1 MEPRVRSSR
10 FNFPFALIAMIAMI
24 GAILES
30 VWDSRDRSCPPPLS
44 RNGIRAGSRRSGWG
58 EVPVEPRPF
67 SPGEREDLG
76 DRLYGWNCMP
86 CHGAEG
92 KGDGPVAVRQGLHPR
107 DFTRG
112 IFQLKTSHPDEMPF
126 DDDLFRSISAGL
138 PQGAMPSF
146 ADFSV
151 DERWSLVDH
160 VKSLAQLSLPEGR
173 TLRQFEAHPPL
184 RRLPHPV
191 ALTGGDPARGAV
203 LFRTG
208 IQCARCHGDDG
219 QGNGPAAASLVD
231 RSGFPAVP
239 PDFTKGEMTFKG
251 GSRPEDVYRALN
263 TGMEGTPMPS
273 FLSLPE
279 RDRVDVALF
288 VTTLYRP
295 IPPGERVFLTL
306 GCTHCHTVGRGKWVG
321 PDLAGVTRRR
331 SPDWLRKW
339 LRDPPAMISGD
350 EAARA
355 MAREYPV
362 AMPNLALADE
372 AVNLLVEY
380 LSSLPEPAPAGT
392 SR

>member
-1 MEPRVRSSR
+1 MEPRFRSSR
-10 FNFPFALIAMIAMI
+10 VRFPFALIAMIAVI
-24 GAILES
+24 GAILEA
-30 VWDSRDRSCPPPLS
+30 VWDTGDRSCPPPLS
-44 RNGIRAGSRRSGWG
+44 GIGMKAGSRRKGWG
-58 EVPVEPRPF
+58 EVPVDPRSFP
-67 SPGEREDLG
+67 PGDREELAE
-76 DRLYGWNCMP
+76 RLYGWNCMP

-92 KGDGPVAVRQGLHPR
+92 KGDGPVAVRLGLHPR

-173 TLRQFEAHPPL
+173 TLRQFDAHPP
-184 RRLPHPV
+184 RRRQPDSA

-203 LFRTG
+203 LFRAG
-208 IQCARCHGDDG
+208 VQCARCHGDDG
-219 QGNGPAAASLVD
+219 RGNGPAAAALVD
-231 RSGFPAVP
+231 RSGRPVAM
-239 PDFTKGEMTFKG
+239 PDFTRGEMTFKA
-251 GSRPEDVYRALN
+251 GSRPEDVYRALG

-279 RDRVDVALF
+279 RDRADLALF

-295 IPPGERVFLTL
+295 IPPGEKVFLAL
-306 GCTHCHTVGRGKWVG
+306 GCTHCHTVGKGKWVG

-331 SPDWLRKW
+331 SPEWLKKW
-339 LRDPPAMISGD
+339 LKDPPAMISSD

-355 MAREYPV
+355 MAKEYPV
-362 AMPNLALADE
+362 AMPNLGLAEED
-372 AVNLLVEY
+372 VNHLVEY
-380 LSSLPEPAPAGT
+380 LVTLPEPAPVGT
-392 SR
+392 PK